1 MFFDHLIGELL
12 GLPQIGPLLAKDA
25 PKSKSAIVTRQT
37 ANFL

>member
-25 PKSKSAIVTRQT
+25 PKSKSAAQ
-37 ANFL
+37 L